1 MIAID
6 AVSRLEI
13 DQQQAKFDT
22 AKASVQSAQAEI
34 AQIQVQLKD
43 SQHQQTKAQI
53 IAPAD
58 GIITVRNAEK
68 GALTDSN
75 ALFQLAKNGTIELE
89 VQPTSDELAQLQ
101 TGLQATLKNKNLNW
115 VMCELRLT
123 RRAVLRLENMGKC
136 KFRCRCRMRIW
147 LCRFRR
153 CRMVI
158 MV

>member
-34 AQIQVQLKD
+34 AQIQAQLKD

-75 ALFQLAKNGTIELE
+75 ALFQLAKMARLNLKFN
-89 VQPTSDELAQLQ
+89 Q
-101 TGLQATLKNKNLNW
+101 QAMN
-115 VMCELRLT
+115 
-123 RRAVLRLENMGKC
+123 
-136 KFRCRCRMRIW
+136 
-147 LCRFRR
+147 
-153 CRMVI
+153 
-158 MV
+158 